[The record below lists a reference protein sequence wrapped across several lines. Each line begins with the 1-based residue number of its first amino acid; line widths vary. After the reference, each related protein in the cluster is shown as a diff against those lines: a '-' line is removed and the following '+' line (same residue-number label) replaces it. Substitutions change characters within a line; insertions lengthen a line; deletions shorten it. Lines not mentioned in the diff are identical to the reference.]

1 MRSLFKSID
10 IFPLLVGQ
18 LATLWFKLLYTGHP
32 IMRVTTMIRKFLVV
46 SLVAFCGAVLAGETI
61 SVYQFDGSIHCQTAE
76 VTTPVQAADILKQ
89 AGVKVISSDSRSVPF
104 SVSSACGTPTG
115 MANVLVVDAGDW
127 KKMLR
132 KRPDAHGFGVWVFD
146 RSAVEVYKYDGSLQC
161 DRGKEN
167 SLQDMARELTENGIE
182 VNVSRKGSDGRM
194 HITMCGASTG
204 RLNVYSIAT
213 ESLPRARELGFELLV
228 TRQMTNE
235 IGVPS
240 ANRRAPAL
248 SRTPRDPKT
257 AAGRGA
263 IPKLW

>member
-18 LATLWFKLLYTGHP
+18 LATLWFKLFSTGHP

-46 SLVAFCGAVLAGETI
+46 SLVAFCGAVLADETI
-61 SVYQFDGSIHCQTAE
+61 SVYQLDGSIHCQAAE
-76 VTTPVQAADILKQ
+76 VTTPAQAADMLKQ
-89 AGVKVISSDSRSVPF
+89 ADVKVISSASRSVPF

-115 MANVLVVDAGDW
+115 KANVLVVDAGDW

-161 DRGKEN
+161 DRGKEI
-167 SLQDMARELTENGIE
+167 SLQDMAGELTENGIG
-182 VNVSRKGSDGRM
+182 VKASRKGSDGRM

-240 ANRRAPAL
+240 VNRRAPAL
-248 SRTPRDPKT
+248 SRTPRDPRT